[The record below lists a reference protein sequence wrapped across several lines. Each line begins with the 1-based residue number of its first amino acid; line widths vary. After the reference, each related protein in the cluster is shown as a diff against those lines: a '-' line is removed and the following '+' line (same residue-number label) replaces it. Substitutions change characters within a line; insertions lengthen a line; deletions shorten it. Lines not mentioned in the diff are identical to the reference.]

1 MIQDKNSIVGPLFS
15 THCMITAAK
24 TLPPKRTA
32 ASSRETLSS
41 RQERCGNRQ
50 RGMSHSKIVLDN

>member
-1 MIQDKNSIVGPLFS
+1 L
-15 THCMITAAK
+15 ITAAK